1 MPHIHLINTFRYA
14 VMPRI
19 ELSEVTKWLLTAPK
33 IARDTAPF
41 FWTYL
46 DAPQDGTI
54 LLTWQP
60 SSRRGTEFASDGY
73 IWAAGETL
81 FQQEVGNGLVSLDPI
96 ARRRAPLLASDSF
109 S

>member
-1 MPHIHLINTFRYA
+1 M
-14 VMPRI
+14 MPRI
-19 ELSEVTKWLLTAPK
+19 DIQEVTKWLLAAPK

-60 SSRRGTEFASDGY
+60 LQRMGTGMASDGY
-73 IWAAGETL
+73 IYGVPETL
-81 FQQEVGNGLVSLDPI
+81 YQQEVPGGNGLVRL
-96 ARRRAPLLASDSF
+96 APVKDGQKF
-109 S
+109 FGKKG